1 MQALNNWGL
10 VLQDLAALR
19 PRSERGIFLRRSLGK
34 FRQAIHMWPEFDRA
48 CYNLGEYLAVVELA
62 GVSAAYPWKAASC
75 GLTPPCSQRY
85 SSG

>member
-1 MQALNNWGL
+1 MNNWGL

-48 CYNLGEYLAVVELA
+48 CYNLGEATSLAVLA
-62 GVSAAYPWKAASC
+62 MVMDTRKVASC
-75 GLTPPCSQRY
+75 LFLALLV
-85 SSG
+85 